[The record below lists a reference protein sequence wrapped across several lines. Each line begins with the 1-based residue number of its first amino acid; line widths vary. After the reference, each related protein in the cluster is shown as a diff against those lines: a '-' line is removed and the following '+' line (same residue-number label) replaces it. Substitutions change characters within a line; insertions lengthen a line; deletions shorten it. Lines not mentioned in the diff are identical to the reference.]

1 MAKQSEKHSL
11 EEKQKK
17 GRGTKR
23 KQDWNGD
30 EPVVKRRGFD
40 TPSPISLSRP
50 NSVTS
55 SLLNDTTVTT
65 LMLSMITL
73 TVTLQPGC

>member
-30 EPVVKRRGFD
+30 EPVVKKRAEALIHHRRYH
-40 TPSPISLSRP
+40 
-50 NSVTS
+50 
-55 SLLNDTTVTT
+55 
-65 LMLSMITL
+65 
-73 TVTLQPGC
+73 